1 MKKIISIL
9 LAAVMVMA
17 LLAGCG
23 SKNSGNTNDN
33 NTPNNNQTTELSGS
47 VATNGSTSMDKV
59 IGALRE
65 QFMTDHKNVT
75 VTYDPTGSG
84 SGIEAVKNGT
94 ADIGLASR
102 SLKDE
107 EKADGLTETVIALDG
122 IAVIVNAQNKVAD
135 LTVEQIAKIFT
146 GEITDWSQV
155 GGDPGTISCIGR
167 ESGSGTRD
175 GFESITGTKDSCKLD
190 QELTSTGGVIEA
202 VAGNPN
208 AIGYASLSAV
218 EGKDTVKA
226 VTVEQQGQDN
236 TGVSAGA
243 PQQGAGG
250 DLGGLAH
257 RGGLALFQLRR
268 SGLDGKAHIG
278 AGIAV
283 RHGEYVQVVD
293 GLLFTGDTGGAEGD
307 HLLEGAAADFFCH
320 ALASPPTDVHQT
332 VMESTKTFTS
342 RTSTPVFLV
351 TTYLTSPIMERHTV
365 AIFTPFSTM
374 MCSSMDT
381 VPSSL

>member
-1 MKKIISIL
+1 MNLVINGRLITRDTEGKGYYEHG
-9 LAAVMVMA
+9 AVA
-17 LLAGCG
+17 YEG
-23 SKNSGNTNDN
+23 SKIVEVGEES
-33 NTPNNNQTTELSGS
+33 
-47 VATNGSTSMDKV
+47 
-59 IGALRE
+59 ALRRKYP
-65 QFMTDHKNVT
+65 DAH
-75 VTYDPTGSG
+75 
-84 SGIEAVKNGT
+84 
-94 ADIGLASR
+94 
-102 SLKDE
+102 
-107 EKADGLTETVIALDG
+107 
-122 IAVIVNAQNKVAD
+122 
-135 LTVEQIAKIFT
+135 
-146 GEITDWSQV
+146 
-155 GGDPGTISCIGR
+155 CIDAR
-167 ESGSGTRD
+167 
-175 GFESITGTKDSCKLD
+175 
-190 QELTSTGGVIEA
+190 GGVIMPA
-202 VAGNPN
+202 LINAHTHIYSALARGLSIVGNDPTN
-208 AIGYASLSAV
+208 FYEVLDGTWWAIDRKLMMDGTRASA
-218 EGKDTVKA
+218 T
-226 VTVEQQGQDN
+226 
-236 TGVSAGA
+236 A

-257 RGGLALFQLRR
+257 RGGLVLFQLRR

-320 ALASPPTDVHQT
+320 ALASPPTDVHHT

>member
-1 MKKIISIL
+1 MDLEGFVVLADDQTVTDAVQIGPEGGQIHVGIVLADDEHGVEGEGDVLVSDGGKVRL
-9 LAAVMVMA
+9 VVLRLLLHLRHGLAPQTAEHPLQNDEVALAAGVHHPGFFQHRIHLRGLGQRLIARGNGLRQHIFGAVLLLRRLLSSGRRQTGYRQHRTLGGLHHGAVGRGHA
-17 LLAGCG
+17 LGHGRRQL
-23 SKNSGNTNDN
+23 
-33 NTPNNNQTTELSGS
+33 
-47 VATNGSTSMDKV
+47 
-59 IGALRE
+59 
-65 QFMTDHKNVT
+65 
-75 VTYDPTGSG
+75 Y
-84 SGIEAVKNGT
+84 AVHLLQPLG
-94 ADIGLASR
+94 GL
-102 SLKDE
+102 
-107 EKADGLTETVIALDG
+107 
-122 IAVIVNAQNKVAD
+122 
-135 LTVEQIAKIFT
+135 
-146 GEITDWSQV
+146 GE
-155 GGDPGTISCIGR
+155 P
-167 ESGSGTRD
+167 
-175 GFESITGTKDSCKLD
+175 
-190 QELTSTGGVIEA
+190 
-202 VAGNPN
+202 P
-208 AIGYASLSAV
+208 
-218 EGKDTVKA
+218 
-226 VTVEQQGQDN
+226 EQQGQDN
-236 TGVSAGA
+236 AGVSAGA

-320 ALASPPTDVHQT
+320 ALASPPTDVHHT